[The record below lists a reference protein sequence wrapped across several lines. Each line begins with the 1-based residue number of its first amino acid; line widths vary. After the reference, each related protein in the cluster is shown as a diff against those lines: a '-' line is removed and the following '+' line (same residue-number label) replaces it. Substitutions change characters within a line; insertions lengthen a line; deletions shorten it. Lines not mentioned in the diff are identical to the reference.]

1 MSGHH
6 RLLAEHVVTP
16 RGVMENAVLE
26 ISGSRLVSSEAFTAS
41 TEGEPE
47 RIRGWVVPGFIDIH
61 VHGGGGFDYATEDP
75 EVAIS
80 GRAFHAS
87 HGTTTSLASL
97 VTAPIDLLCR
107 QIMMLAGLVNDG
119 HFAGIHLEGP
129 FLSAAQCGAHD
140 PSQLRSPDPASVER
154 IITAGRGAL
163 SMITIAPELPGAISA
178 IRQFIDAGVHVA
190 IGHTDADHHTVAT
203 ALDAGASVATH
214 VFNAMRRMHHR
225 EPGPIPLLLTDR
237 RVGVELIVDGLHLHS
252 EIVRMVAAA
261 AGQQRTILIT
271 DAMTAA
277 GMADGEFRIGGLPVR
292 VRDGTARLIDA
303 DGRPGSLAG
312 STLTMSGAFHR
323 MTSIIGE
330 IHTVALMT
338 STNAARHLGLREV
351 GRVEAGCQADLC
363 VVDDQGVLQRVM
375 QAGRWLTESPPA

>member
-1 MSGHH
+1 MSDHH
-6 RLLAEHVVTP
+6 RLLAEHVAAP
-16 RGVMENAVLE
+16 QGVIDNAVIE
-26 ISGSRLVSSEAFTAS
+26 ISGSRLMSCVPFTAS
-41 TEGEPE
+41 AEGEFE
-47 RIRGWVVPGFIDIH
+47 HIGGWVVPGFIDIH

-75 EVAIS
+75 QVAIS

-87 HGTTTSLASL
+87 HGTTTSFASL
-97 VTAPIDLLCR
+97 VTAPIDVLCR
-107 QIMMLAGLVNDG
+107 QITTLAELVDDG

-140 PSQLRSPDPASVER
+140 PSLLRSPDPASVDR
-154 IITAGRGAL
+154 IITAGRGVL
-163 SMITIAPELPGAISA
+163 SMITIAPELPGAMTA
-178 IRQFIDAGVHVA
+178 IRQFIEAGVNVA
-190 IGHTDADHHTVAT
+190 VGHTDADHHTVAT

-237 RVGVELIVDGLHLHS
+237 RVGVELIVDGFHLHR
-252 EIVRMVAAA
+252 EIVRMAAAA

-277 GMADGEFRIGGLPVR
+277 GMADGEFTIGGLPVR
-292 VRDGTARLIDA
+292 VRDGIARLIDA
-303 DGRPGSLAG
+303 DGRLGSLAG
-312 STLTMSGAFHR
+312 STLTMSDAFQV
-323 MTSIIGE
+323 MTGIIGE
-330 IHTVALMT
+330 IDAVAVMA

-351 GRVEAGCQADLC
+351 GRIEAECRADLC

-375 QAGRWLTESPPA
+375 QGGRWLTEPPPA

>member
-16 RGVMENAVLE
+16 QGVMDNAVIE
-26 ISGSRLVSSEAFTAS
+26 ISGSRLMSCGPLTAS
-41 TEGEPE
+41 ADPEPE
-47 RIRGWVVPGFIDIH
+47 RVGGWVVPGFIDIH

-75 EVAIS
+75 QEAIS

-87 HGTTTSLASL
+87 HGTTTSFASL
-97 VTAPIDLLCR
+97 VTAPIEVLCR
-107 QIMMLAGLVNDG
+107 QLTTLAELVEDG

-129 FLSAAQCGAHD
+129 FLSAAQRGAHD
-140 PSQLRSPDPASVER
+140 PSQLRPPDPASVDR
-154 IITAGRGAL
+154 IITVGRGAL

-178 IRQFIDAGVHVA
+178 IRQFTNAGVNVA
-190 IGHTDADHHTVAT
+190 IGHTDADRHTVAT

-237 RVGVELIVDGLHLHS
+237 RVGVELIVDGFHLHPDV
-252 EIVRMVAAA
+252 VRMAAAA

-277 GMADGEFRIGGLPVR
+277 GMADGEFTIGGLPVR
-292 VRDGTARLIDA
+292 VRDGIARLIDA
-303 DGRPGSLAG
+303 DGGPGSLAG
-312 STLTMSGAFHR
+312 STLTMSEAFHG
-323 MTSIIGE
+323 MTDIIGE
-330 IHTVALMT
+330 IDTVAVMA

-351 GRVEAGCQADLC
+351 GRLEAGCRADLC

-375 QAGRWLTESPPA
+375 QAGRWLTESPPS